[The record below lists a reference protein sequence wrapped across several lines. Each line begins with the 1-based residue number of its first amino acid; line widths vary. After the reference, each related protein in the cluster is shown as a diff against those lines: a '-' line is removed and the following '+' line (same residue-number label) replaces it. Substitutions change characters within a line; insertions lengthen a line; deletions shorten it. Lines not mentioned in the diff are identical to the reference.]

1 MTEEWRVSLVID
13 GRGGTVKGSYY
24 RDLLR
29 NRLGDDVAVSV
40 EKMHIFLYTGS
51 AKAADEAGQVARAV
65 LEEQSQLANVRLE
78 RWDPFGEE
86 WRDPGEPIGH
96 EDKPGPGR
104 LRTTATAFVKGAG
117 QALMWG
123 DFP

>member
-1 MTEEWRVSLVID
+1 MAEEWRVSLVID

-29 NRLGDDVAVSV
+29 HRLGDDVTVSA

-51 AKAADEAGQVARAV
+51 AKAADEAEQVARAV
-65 LEEQSQLANVRLE
+65 LEEQGQLAEVRLE
-78 RWDPFGEE
+78 RWDPSDEE
-86 WRDPGEPIGH
+86 WRDLEEPVGH

-104 LRTTATAFVKGAG
+104 LRSTATALLKGA
-117 QALMWG
+117 AEAVMWG
-123 DFP
+123 DF

>member
-13 GRGGTVKGSYY
+13 GRGGTVKGSNY

-29 NRLGDDVAVSV
+29 NRLGDDVAVSA
-40 EKMHIFLYTGS
+40 EKMHIFLYAGS
-51 AKAADEAGQVARAV
+51 AKAADEAGQVARAA
-65 LEEQSQLANVRLE
+65 LEEQGQLADVRLE
-78 RWDPFGEE
+78 RWDESGGE
-86 WRDPGEPIGH
+86 WRDPGEPTEA
-96 EDKPGPGR
+96 EDKPGPSR